1 LMMFFKV
8 TVTAPLDAAAAD
20 RFARRIAVAYVQV
33 ALGITSAG
41 LAGLLLAIRWW

>member
-1 LMMFFKV
+1 MKFTKM
-8 TVTAPLDAAAAD
+8 TVTGQLDAAGAD